1 MNQTNYVEQIV
12 EKLRIA
18 YPESKTSLDFKN
30 PFQLLVSTILSAQS
44 TDKIVNTVTP
54 QLFQKYPSCEELS
67 KADIDDVITLI
78 KPVGLFNNKAK
89 SLIKMSET
97 LVKEFNSQVPNN
109 IKNLKSLPGVG
120 RKTATAVLTNAFGIT
135 DQGITVDTHMMRVTK
150 RLGWTNIEKNADKI
164 EKDLMQVIPQK
175 YWGIIT
181 HLIIDHGRVI
191 CSAKKPK
198 CSYCIIEQFCPSS
211 LLKHK

>member
-1 MNQTNYVEQIV
+1 M
-12 EKLRIA
+12 A

-30 PFQLLVSTILSAQS
+30 PFQLLVATSLSAQS
-44 TDKIVNTVTP
+44 TDIMVNTVTP
-54 QLFQKYPSCEELS
+54 QLFQKYPTSVELA
-67 KADIDDVITLI
+67 KADFDDVISII

-89 SLIKMSET
+89 NIIKMSET
-97 LVKEFNSQVPNN
+97 LVKEFNSQVPDT
-109 IKNLKSLPGVG
+109 IKSLTSLPGVG

-150 RLGWTNIEKNADKI
+150 RLGWTNVEKNANKI

-181 HLIIDHGRVI
+181 HLIIDHGRAI
-191 CSAKKPK
+191 CSAKNPK
-198 CSYCIIEQFCPSS
+198 CSNCIVEEFCPSS